1 MPKVAARSP
10 FLGIKK
16 KKRGRKKKK
25 NPVEFSGRIYFK
37 ESLYWE
43 AGGWIRWLSTVS
55 PSARIPSRQ
64 VADTWHPS

>member
-10 FLGIKK
+10 FLEIKKK
-16 KKRGRKKKK
+16 KKRGRKKTTAA
-25 NPVEFSGRIYFK
+25 FSGRIYFK